1 MCYYVIFYNHALYT
15 LLFIDRL
22 KPKIY
27 LQDVFVYFNLSAI
40 IFLLLTAILR
50 ATGSRSQWAF
60 AALAYIAYS
69 TLALE
74 YLSLMK

>member
-1 MCYYVIFYNHALYT
+1 MYILF
-15 LLFIDRL
+15 FIDRL

-27 LQDVFVYFNLSAI
+27 IQDVFVYFNLSAI

-50 ATGSRSQWAF
+50 ATGSSSQWAF